1 MSTDGGQTDRRTD
14 TVKSILRL
22 WGDNNDE
29 DKVTDLVAVLPR
41 KDTPP

>member
-1 MSTDGGQTDRRTD
+1 MSTDGRQTDRRTD
-14 TVKSILRL
+14 TVKSFV
-22 WGDNNDE
+22 GDDNDK